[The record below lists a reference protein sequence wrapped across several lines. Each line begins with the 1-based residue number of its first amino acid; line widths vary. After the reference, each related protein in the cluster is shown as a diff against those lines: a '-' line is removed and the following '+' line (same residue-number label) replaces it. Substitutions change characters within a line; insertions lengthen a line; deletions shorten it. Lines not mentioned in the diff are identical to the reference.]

1 MTIKIKCKN
10 CGYIKEIY
18 NEEELYLYRE
28 CVICNSRNLEI
39 VNLEEVIKEEM
50 EREKINK
57 LYKSFNTLGIERTL
71 EVIKKY
77 DYLKKNYKDLVNSI
91 FKRKVI

>member
-1 MTIKIKCKN
+1 MIKIKCKN

-39 VNLEEVIKEEM
+39 VNLEEVIEQYIDE
-50 EREKINK
+50 NK
-57 LYKSFNTLGIERTL
+57 RYNLQKAFNTLGIERTL
-71 EVIKKY
+71 EIIKKY
-77 DYLKKNYKDLVNSI
+77 DYLKKNYKNLVNSI
-91 FKRKVI
+91 FKRKAI

>member
-18 NEEELYLYRE
+18 NKEELYLYRE
-28 CVICNSRNLEI
+28 CVICGSRSLEI
-39 VNLEEVIKEEM
+39 VNLEEVMREEM

-71 EVIKKY
+71 EVIKEY
-77 DYLKKNYKDLVNSI
+77 EHLKKNYKDLINSI
-91 FKRKVI
+91 FRRKMV